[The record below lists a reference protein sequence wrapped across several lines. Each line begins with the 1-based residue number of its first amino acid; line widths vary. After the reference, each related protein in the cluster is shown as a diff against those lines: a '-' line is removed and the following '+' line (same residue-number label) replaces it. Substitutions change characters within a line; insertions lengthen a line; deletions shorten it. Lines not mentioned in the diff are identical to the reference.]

1 MCQYTKELQDNGTV
15 GISGMDPMAKGRNW
29 FLPAGFYKELENI
42 MPGFT
47 THYLFGTDACHRLSA
62 PGLRRDLCKNHQAFA
77 LGLQGPDLFFYYFPG
92 YLKEA
97 NGLGQLVHNK
107 DTQAFFSYLMES
119 RYLFAKVY
127 PSEAAADAYIC
138 GFLGHYTLDCSL
150 HPYVYAF
157 TNYRPEFP
165 QKSTEYFGQHAY
177 LETELD
183 KLLLWQKKKLP
194 PSRFRQDKTI
204 VLNRVQ
210 RKIITQM
217 LTYAYRNTYPGIKV
231 SQRMMRSAPKWM
243 RLGTRLL
250 NDPSGQKKVLV
261 RLVEQKLFHRAFISP
276 MLPSDH
282 YFFVEDPMNKK
293 HQKWT
298 HPWTKEV
305 RRDSFNDLYKNALD
319 LYLQRL
325 EQYDR
330 MLRQGYSPQAQKAFA
345 AELGNRSFL
354 SGEPLS

>member
-1 MCQYTKELQDNGTV
+1 
-15 GISGMDPMAKGRNW
+15 
-29 FLPAGFYKELENI
+29 

-47 THYLFGTDACHRLSA
+47 THYLFGTDACHKLPAS
-62 PGLRRDLCKNHQAFA
+62 PLRRNLCKNHQAFA
-77 LGLQGPDLFFYYFPG
+77 LGLQGPDVFFYYFPG
-92 YLKEA
+92 CLKG
-97 NGLGQLVHNK
+97 NNRLGPLAHNK
-107 DTQAFFSYLMES
+107 DTRAFFSYLMES
-119 RYLFAKVY
+119 RCLFAEG
-127 PSEAAADAYIC
+127 SHAQAAADAYIC

-157 TNYRPEFP
+157 TNYRPEVP

-183 KLLLWQKKKLP
+183 KRLLWQKKKLP

-204 VLNRVQ
+204 LLNPLQQNVIAR
-210 RKIITQM
+210 M
-217 LTYAYRNTYPGIKV
+217 LVYAYRNTYPGIKV
-231 SQRMMRSAPKWM
+231 SRRIMRSAPRWM

-293 HQKWT
+293 HRKWT

-305 RRDSFNDLYKNALD
+305 RRDSFYDLYKHALH
-319 LYLQRL
+319 LYLRRL
-325 EQYDR
+325 EQYDC
-330 MLRQGYSPQAQKAFA
+330 MVRQGFSPQAQKAFA
-345 AELGNRSFL
+345 SEHGNRSFL